1 VSDTDLDRAGPG
13 AGGAAPGGGS
23 RERLSAWDGTS
34 VDELAAGWGVPLVE
48 AYASIGSTNDRA
60 AELAATGAAAYAV
73 VLADEQTAGRGR
85 RGARWWSPSG
95 HGLLMSVV
103 VPSGVGTAGVP
114 VVAPS
119 GAGAAGGAA
128 GTCLPLVVGLSVAEA
143 VERLVPEADVRVKWP
158 NDLLLGGRK
167 LGGVLCEAS
176 GDTVVVG
183 IGLNLRRPAATGPD
197 PVMEFAT
204 SLEEEGFNML
214 LRKDLAAEVLGR
226 IRARIEEG
234 AGALTPEAH
243 AALGAR
249 DALLDRRLRTPEHG
263 EGWGRGIE
271 RDGAL
276 LLELPDGT
284 RVRVVAGSVSLVGSG
299 SR

>member
-1 VSDTDLDRAGPG
+1 V
-13 AGGAAPGGGS
+13 GGTAPGGGS
-23 RERLSAWDGTS
+23 RERLSAWDGTP
-34 VDELAAGWGVPLVE
+34 VDELAVRWGVPLVE

-60 AELAATGAAAYAV
+60 AELAATGAAAYTM

-85 RGARWWSPSG
+85 RGARWWSPPG

-103 VPSGVGTAGVP
+103 VPSGGGTA
-114 VVAPS
+114 S
-119 GAGAAGGAA
+119 GASG

-143 VERLVPEADVRVKWP
+143 VERLAPEADVRVKWP

-183 IGLNLRRPAATGPD
+183 IGLNVRRPARTVPD
-197 PVMEFAT
+197 PAMGLAT
-204 SLEEEGFNML
+204 SLEKEGFNIP

-234 AGALTPEAH
+234 AGALTGEMH
-243 AALGAR
+243 AALRAR
-249 DALLDRRLRTPEHG
+249 DALLDCRVRTPDHG
-263 EGWGRGIE
+263 EGTGRGVE

-276 LLELPDGT
+276 LLELPDGA
-284 RVRVVAGSVSLVGSG
+284 RVRVVAGSVSLVGSV